1 MHRCAAASAVSRLQL
16 HPRPP
21 LPLHLPLPLP
31 LSLLLHSAP
40 PPSTPPFA
48 GVPLPVLDTEFFDIL
63 HRYFPCIY
71 DIKYLMRT
79 CDDLRGDGTC
89 CGVCGV

>member
-1 MHRCAAASAVSRLQL
+1 M

-21 LPLHLPLPLP
+21 LPLPLPLP
-31 LSLLLHSAP
+31 LLLHSAP
-40 PPSTPPFA
+40 PPSPPSA

-79 CDDLRGDGTC
+79 CDDLRGDGRVVWRVWPVTRD
-89 CGVCGV
+89 V